1 MVMAGRGGGGSGG
14 RERGA
19 FCCCSADA
27 AEQPLLAWLVRGSA
41 GWRSHVTL
49 DGSGAAVLRLS
60 SSHIDSIN
68 ASQTHIHVHGISE
81 LEAFSHS
88 FKFYTRLRQSSSYKG
103 GSYCTY
109 SHSPVSLYEANA
121 APSLRSVGVSISK
134 FLFSRVN
141 IRINRTQNKNNLCTN
156 IL

>member
-88 FKFYTRLRQSSSYKG
+88 FKFYTRLRQSSSYKRRFILYIQPFTCFTVRSEC
-103 GSYCTY
+103 GSQP
-109 SHSPVSLYEANA
+109 PVSWGFNIE
-121 APSLRSVGVSISK
+121 
-134 FLFSRVN
+134 FSF
-141 IRINRTQNKNNLCTN
+141 Q
-156 IL
+156 